1 MRRSTWVLAAAIA
14 LALRWAGAAEPAALS
29 GRDGW
34 IREAPPVAP
43 VRAGYVEL
51 VNAGAVELV
60 VTGADSPAFGAVEIH
75 AMVDGAD
82 GAMRMRPVPRLSV
95 PAGAAVALKP
105 GGLHLMLVRPRQ
117 ALAPGQLVPVRLHTE
132 AGEVVE
138 VGLRVR

>member
-1 MRRSTWVLAAAIA
+1 MRRSTWLLAAAIA
-14 LALRWAGAAEPAALS
+14 VALRWAVAADTATLA

-51 VNAGAVELV
+51 VNGGAVEMV

-75 AMVDGAD
+75 EMIADED

-95 PAGAAVALKP
+95 PAGASVALKP
-105 GGLHLMLVRPRQ
+105 GGLHLMLFRPQ
-117 ALAPGQLVPVRLHTE
+117 QPLAPGQSVPVRLHTQSG
-132 AGEVVE
+132 AVVE
-138 VGLRVR
+138 LSLQVR